1 MLKIQD
7 QTDFTQLVASNRLPV
22 YDAERN
28 FLSAEFPPEVTFIS
42 DSAVLDDS
50 VKLKEY
56 LSSQTP
62 ITSHIGGDGQFHK
75 FTDLGFTSTELVP
88 IYCLVF
94 PKKIGGKVPMIERQ
108 RDEFVRATFEE
119 KHGKNTADMNYDV
132 DGFDEIADGFDESLG
147 VSLICIGKDGNPV
160 CLGTAD
166 IRYAATK
173 PFEYDE
179 GSGDSSYPILE
190 KYVNEYLKYAERNGD
205 LIVDNFN
212 GVADEELIQREDG
225 HFELVKG
232 KVVIQQGE
240 VPMNSLLNREAIV
253 RPNIEISQMAGSE
266 KFVGGSMFIAATL
279 TKMLKNALEVNPN
292 LKVGFSI
299 SPHLLKTICRIKTLT
314 VEVAMTFLGLSNS
327 DFENFDFYVNAF
339 AHGFKVYP
347 ANESKITK
355 ITFKDRA
362 PVYIKGTYAA
372 GTFEVPA
379 YFGSHTFN

>member
-1 MLKIQD
+1 MLKILQN
-7 QTDFTQLVASNRLPV
+7 TVFTQLVSQNRLPV
-22 YDAERN
+22 YDACGE
-28 FLSAEFPPEVTFIS
+28 FLSAEFPPEVTFIP
-42 DSAVLDDS
+42 DFDVLDDPA
-50 VKLKEY
+50 KLKEY
-56 LSSQTP
+56 LSSRAP
-62 ITSHIGGDGQFHK
+62 ITSHVGGDGQFHK
-75 FTDLGFTSTELVP
+75 FADLGFDSTELVP

-119 KHGKNTADMNYDV
+119 KHRNNTADMKYDA

-147 VSLICIGKDGNPV
+147 VSLICIGKDGSPV

-179 GSGDSSYPILE
+179 GSGESSYPILE
-190 KYVNEYLKYAERNGD
+190 KYVNEYLKYAASNGD
-205 LIVDNFN
+205 LIVENFN

-240 VPMNSLLNREAIV
+240 VPMNSLLNREAVV

-279 TKMLKNALEVNPN
+279 TKMLKKALDVNPN

-299 SPHLLKTICRIKTLT
+299 SPHLLKTIYRIKKFTIKIAL
-314 VEVAMTFLGLSNS
+314 EYLGLSNS
-327 DFENFDFYVNAF
+327 DFENFDYYVNAF
-339 AHGFKVYP
+339 AHGFNVYP

-355 ITFKDRA
+355 ITFKDRP